1 MNFCPMENWKTV
13 ALVILVLLFGLGAG
27 IGLIYLPLEYVDFDS
42 FFLGKKGGL
51 GFFAIAISINL
62 SCLVLFLAGKKV
74 VEIADGTLN
83 IKHKVYTWPEK
94 VDLKEINW
102 INVGDERVVLTRAD
116 DDFFDFYVRGSW
128 KYALAGFVVAVAFLG
143 FVVSHFTSD
152 DEIDVANA
160 VFTPP
165 ILAGFVFMLM
175 NAFKE
180 LRYSF
185 DRFAGKIHVRVNG
198 LSFSIPFDKVI
209 PFNHWDRMYLKHKY
223 LRFPFRV
230 YGERGAMQ
238 WSFYVQYMDKNQ
250 TLPPGTAFDAYREKD
265 FQRRKAEGFPEPKYP
280 VDRGT
285 WLCDATVGYIYGT
298 QAFKEKLKKCKINI
312 AGAGNPVNLYI
323 FFDLGDK
330 ELVHNNIV
338 LLGFYQDFFVFKYG
352 APKNQPYVILEE
364 EPNDC
369 FWVHCRSGRLTVKG
383 NAYPKEIKPQKK

>member
-1 MNFCPMENWKTV
+1 V
-13 ALVILVLLFGLGAG
+13 A
-27 IGLIYLPLEYVDFDS
+27 D
-42 FFLGKKGGL
+42 
-51 GFFAIAISINL
+51 
-62 SCLVLFLAGKKV
+62 
-74 VEIADGTLN
+74 
-83 IKHKVYTWPEK
+83 
-94 VDLKEINW
+94 
-102 INVGDERVVLTRAD
+102 RMLT
-116 DDFFDFYVRGSW
+116 
-128 KYALAGFVVAVAFLG
+128 
-143 FVVSHFTSD
+143 
-152 DEIDVANA
+152 
-160 VFTPP
+160 
-165 ILAGFVFMLM
+165 
-175 NAFKE
+175 FKE

-198 LSFSIPFDKVI
+198 LSFSIPFEKVI

-223 LRFPFRV
+223 FRFPFRV

-250 TLPPGTAFDAYREKD
+250 TLPPGTAFDTYREKD

-298 QAFKEKLKKCKINI
+298 DGFKEKLSKYRKSIGDAITEVVCY
-312 AGAGNPVNLYI
+312 L
-323 FFDLGDK
+323 FFDLKDK

>member
-1 MNFCPMENWKTV
+1 MTKGKKAF
-13 ALVILVLLFGLGAG
+13 LVGLLILSAVGGGAG
-27 IGLIYLPLEYVDFDS
+27 VLILS
-42 FFLGKKGGL
+42 FFLTDPSAVWLGKKGVQSFIVLTL
-51 GFFAIAISINL
+51 GVNFSW
-62 SCLVLFLAGKKV
+62 LVSFWSGKKI
-74 VEIADGTLN
+74 VEVADGSLN

-94 VDLKEINW
+94 VDLKEMNR

-116 DDFFDFYVRGSW
+116 DQIFEFIVKGNW
-128 KYALAGFVVAVAFLG
+128 KYAFAGFVVWAIFLAFLLNV
-143 FVVSHFTSD
+143 FLSD
-152 DEIDVANA
+152 QEVEEGNA
-160 VFTPP
+160 FFTPLF
-165 ILAGFVFMLM
+165 LAGFVFMLM

-298 QAFKEKLKKCKINI
+298 EAFKEKLKKCKINI

-330 ELVHNNIV
+330 ELVHNDIV

>member
-1 MNFCPMENWKTV
+1 MENWKKATLIV
-13 ALVILVLLFGLGAG
+13 LTIVLGLGIGVSSFIYSMLLVDMDSPLFGRPGGLYFVSMALGWSVFWFS
-27 IGLIYLPLEYVDFDS
+27 ITLM
-42 FFLGKKGGL
+42 GKK
-51 GFFAIAISINL
+51 I
-62 SCLVLFLAGKKV
+62 
-74 VEIADGTLN
+74 VEITDGTLN
-83 IKHKVYTWPEK
+83 IKHQVYTWPEK
-94 VDLKEINW
+94 VDAKEINKE
-102 INVGDERVVLTRAD
+102 NLGDERVVLTRVD
-116 DDFFDFYVRGSW
+116 DQFFDFFIKGNW
-128 KYALAGFVVAVAFLG
+128 KYALTGSLVWIILMAGIVKSFLSEHPVEWVWAFAG
-143 FVVSHFTSD
+143 
-152 DEIDVANA
+152 
-160 VFTPP
+160 PP

-223 LRFPFRV
+223 FRFPFRV